1 MPLVEG
7 HWQRQ
12 QTPLRRLSR
21 RERRL
26 LAGFSVLLTVATLAI
41 VGIAL
46 GQREDPVAAGCIR
59 VTGPSTM
66 GAAIYRACGAE
77 AQRWCRDVAGKDPNA
92 DPTARAVQARCRELA
107 RAAR

>member
-12 QTPLRRLSR
+12 QTPLRRLTL

-26 LAGFSVLLTVATLAI
+26 LQAFAAALVVASIAIAAFSVLHRSAPI
-41 VGIAL
+41 
-46 GQREDPVAAGCIR
+46 PAGCIE

-66 GAAIYRACGAE
+66 GAAIYRACGADAE
-77 AQRWCRDVAGKDPNA
+77 RWCRDVAGKDPKA
-92 DPTARAVQARCRELA
+92 DPTARAVQARCRALA
-107 RAAR
+107 LSRR